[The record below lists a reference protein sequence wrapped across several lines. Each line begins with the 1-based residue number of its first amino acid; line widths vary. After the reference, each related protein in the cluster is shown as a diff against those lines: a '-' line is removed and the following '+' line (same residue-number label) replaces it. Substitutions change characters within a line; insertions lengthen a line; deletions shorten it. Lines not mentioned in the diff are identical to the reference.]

1 MVHWFQ
7 APWGTSGRAYKMDS
21 KNNIYTKNERLTNE
35 EVYVERLIRM
45 YRANQCLWNPK
56 SPGYHCAPLKQ
67 SAWNRITRILNNGL
81 TTDQVKLQV
90 LSLRNYYDT
99 ECQAIKRSQ
108 REGLTYVPCRSIFKD
123 LQFLPDLEPDE
134 AEKFNGRP
142 SVYDDQLQFII
153 DDVMSVMSK
162 NLVECRRS
170 LHVDPD
176 ISSPNKS
183 SKEFVEFD
191 ISSLSDS
198 DFETPVTSLPLRAT
212 SGADRQYDG
221 QDEKESSNSS
231 SHQQSRDRYQVRGAC
246 PCPPDSDREG
256 RFQRHARPTEKYSR
270 NGPYEVAPTTNPRN
284 SPAEHLQPLRPRME
298 ASNSNSQCSRNSTE
312 HQSSSAR
319 RNYCSRPS
327 DKEECNVLLLKF
339 NPENDMRPRTNN
351 NVFCTYHPAD
361 NREIQEDNRDYNDID
376 ASGQQLQSAETPL
389 FEYYNSNENKALPA
403 DCSYSYDPSHQENT
417 EQNEQDQN
425 FYYPEGSDPY
435 EYDDCYC
442 TPAQEV
448 AQLYHQGEESIAN
461 EEPTLRRPQPF
472 AGYQRKYSN
481 TEPDDAPTD
490 AQTREQFSPN
500 RVKRMPQPRQE
511 DIPGSSSKDT
521 TNSAPIVRSR
531 GSRSSGA
538 DSYGAQQCAALAA
551 QIMDDYCLG
560 QCRRVQKTYPDDD
573 DEFCEEPV
581 ARRPQRRYQPED
593 IIYVECPA
601 RRQAQPRNE
610 VARRRE
616 SSPSKVSKARDEYK
630 YAPQD
635 DFVKSTEQDQGR
647 RTSNQFAREYTQDRQ
662 QGQYEYDAEESFED
676 AEQRAKPIPQRRSYI
691 RETAQAEDQSRG
703 AQPPFQRFEKIPCK
717 DDTCPL
723 LSRTMEVAPR
733 QVSRRSSDKGQTK
746 PEKRTPPSERQQQI
760 RGQTD
765 YRQRRGMDGT
775 DEPYMTNRCLP
786 SSPNDSQPKSAPTL
800 NQKYGSLENSIDPY
814 EVDDCLCEDDPKYPQ
829 EIASTKRKSRQDDL
843 GIPSSERNNRDDR
856 HQEQRPKQYPQR
868 KSYQRE
874 ETAKNRPQG
883 QRFQE
888 IPCNNNL
895 CPFVNPNFPENTSS
909 KRNSQDDRPLKSNP
923 TSKKMDSRQE
933 ESTDLYEG
941 DDYLRE
947 DDSMVPE
954 KTSDKK
960 NIRLEE
966 SRGPVTAST
975 KRNSRDDRQEEP
987 SVSDVVS
994 SEKGSRRE
1002 ELSVP
1007 DTTSSKRNSQENRQP
1022 KSNPISKKVDSRQE
1036 ESTDLYEGDDYLRE
1050 DDSMVPEKTSDK
1062 KNIRLEESRGPVTA
1076 STKRNSRDVRQEEPS
1091 VSEVVSSEKG
1101 SRREELS
1108 VPDTTSSKRNNQENR
1123 QPKSNP
1129 TSKKM
1134 DSSQEES
1141 TDLNEIDDCLCEDES
1156 MITEKTSEKRNIRL
1170 EESRGPVTAPPKRN
1184 SRDDR
1189 QEEPS
1194 VPEVAS
1200 SEKGSRREEPSVPDT
1215 TSSKRNN
1222 QENQPPK
1229 SNPTSKKMDSSQ
1241 EESTDLNEID
1251 DYLRE
1256 DDSMVPEKTS
1266 AKRNIRLED
1275 SRDPVIASTK
1285 RNSRDDRQEEPRV
1298 LEVTS
1303 PKRSSRREEPSV
1315 PDTTSSKRNSQEN
1328 RPPKSITT
1336 SKKMYDSQEKSTDL
1350 NESDDCR
1357 CEDESL
1363 FPKKTSAKR
1372 NIRLEKA
1379 SVSENDSSKKSS
1391 NREEPI
1397 VPVIASSKRNWRDDH
1412 TDDLRAPR
1420 IQSSKRNNQDDW
1432 QQEQRPR
1439 RYPQRRSY
1447 QGEEPAKNLPQG
1459 QAFEEIPCNNNLCP
1473 FVKPNF
1479 PENTSSKRNSPDDRQ
1494 PKSRPTSN
1502 KMDKSQEESSDLY
1515 EVDDCLCEDDHM
1527 GPQEIT
1533 STKRN
1538 SRQDVLGIPSSK
1550 RNNRDDRQQEQT
1562 KRQYP
1567 QRRSYQ
1573 GEKPAKNLPQGQRFE
1588 EIPNQNFP
1596 ENTSSKRNS
1605 PYDRQT
1611 KSRPTSTDRYE
1622 VDDCL
1627 CDDESMVPEKT
1638 PAKRNIRQEEPTRSS
1653 RWKEP
1658 SVPGTAPPKRN
1669 SQNDRKG
1676 KLAPTS
1682 QKMNVGNE
1690 KPMEPKE
1697 VDDCRCD
1704 ENVEIAASKRNRNK
1718 NSRKDD
1724 EKDTKAQT
1732 DNTKGSRNNNE
1743 EPKKTTPKKNNTFKN
1758 YVNEQKCECDDAD
1771 NSYRQPDNYSKKAN
1785 GRNIPHS
1792 TKESTRTSIKKN
1804 VTAVPTRTGK
1814 EDEKDN
1820 SDSEYCDCQ
1829 IGVESPNGKNIR
1841 SKSGNSRNTEDVE
1854 EVNEKGRN
1862 MRLDIKKK
1870 ENGTESMDD
1879 LEDSTSLCEC
1889 ECFCEDE
1896 EEKPTDVK
1904 AEEET
1909 SAKKKVRTQQ
1919 IAKATP
1925 RSQSTAGRSS
1935 ATPKS
1940 RLRRSSNTE
1949 EMAKKP
1955 ISSRSSKHNRQISG
1969 KRSMK
1974 NADYDGGTSSGCPF
1988 DLNRASYY
1996 ICQLQDEDEENQYLI
2011 IVPEAKYRRMSV
2023 NRTCPG
2029 QELAKRKPCTPRQCS
2044 GFDTLSWAS
2053 PKPAHQSYPRK
2064 TEGISVLGSYKV
2076 PPVAAETTMSII
2088 NQHIK
2093 MSIGRKPVVELIQK
2107 NHKYCTSKK
2116 NVNSPPKM
2124 QCKPKPKPMTAMAYN
2139 RTPILRPIH
2148 ETSSILAENRTVLL
2162 SKNPGS
2168 SSNQEVIVLHPPVL
2182 GFRPSKNSLCL
2193 DDVQMQLIKV
2203 QHSEPHVSPRPM

>member
-35 EVYVERLIRM
+35 EVNVERLIRM

-142 SVYDDQLQFII
+142 SVCDDQLQFII

-170 LHVDPD
+170 LHVDLQAPFGEKISDSD

-231 SHQQSRDRYQVRGAC
+231 SHQQSRERYQVRGAC
-246 PCPPDSDREG
+246 PCPPDSEREG
-256 RFQRHARPTEKYSR
+256 GFQKHARPTENYSH
-270 NGPYEVAPTTNPRN
+270 NGPYEVAPATTPRN
-284 SPAEHLQPLRPRME
+284 SPAGHLQPLRPRME

-312 HQSSSAR
+312 HQSISAR
-319 RNYCSRPS
+319 SNYCSRPS

-339 NPENDMRPRTNN
+339 NPENDMRSRTNN
-351 NVFCTYHPAD
+351 KVFCTYHPAD
-361 NREIQEDNRDYNDID
+361 NREIQEDKRDYNDID

-403 DCSYSYDPSHQENT
+403 DCSYSYDPSHQYTQGYAQQST

-425 FYYPEGSDPY
+425 CYYPEVSDPY

-461 EEPTLRRPQPF
+461 EEPTLRRPQTF

-500 RVKRMPQPRQE
+500 RFKRMPQPRQE

-560 QCRRVQKTYPDDD
+560 QCRRVQKTYPDDV

-593 IIYVECPA
+593 VIYVECPA
-601 RRQAQPRNE
+601 RRQGQPRNE

-630 YAPQD
+630 YGPQE
-635 DFVKSTEQDQGR
+635 DFVKSTEHDQGR

-662 QGQYEYDAEESFED
+662 QGQYEYDAQESFKD
-676 AEQRAKPIPQRRSYI
+676 AEQRPKRIPQRRSYI
-691 RETAQAEDQSRG
+691 REKAQAEDQSRG

-723 LSRTMEVAPR
+723 LNRTMEVAPR
-733 QVSRRSSDKGQTK
+733 QVPRRSSDKGQTK

-800 NQKYGSLENSIDPY
+800 NQKYGSLEIDPY

-856 HQEQRPKQYPQR
+856 YQEQRPKQYPQR
-868 KSYQRE
+868 RSYQRE
-874 ETAKNRPQG
+874 ETAKNLPQG

-888 IPCNNNL
+888 IPCNNDLCPFVNPNFPENTSSKRNSQDDRQPKSRPTSKKMDRNQEESSDLYEVDDCLCEDDPKYPQEIASTKRKSRQDDLGIPSSERNNRDDRYQEQRPKQYPQRRSYQREETAKNLPQGQRFQEIPCNNDL

-923 TSKKMDSRQE
+923 TSKKMDSSQE
-933 ESTDLYEG
+933 ESTDLNEI
-941 DDYLRE
+941 DDCLCE
-947 DDSMVPE
+947 DESMITE
-954 KTSDKK
+954 KSSEKR

-975 KRNSRDDRQEEP
+975 KRNSGDDRQEEP
-987 SVSDVVS
+987 SV
-994 SEKGSRRE
+994 
-1002 ELSVP
+1002 P
-1007 DTTSSKRNSQENRQP
+1007 
-1022 KSNPISKKVDSRQE
+1022 
-1036 ESTDLYEGDDYLRE
+1036 
-1050 DDSMVPEKTSDK
+1050 
-1062 KNIRLEESRGPVTA
+1062 
-1076 STKRNSRDVRQEEPS
+1076 
-1091 VSEVVSSEKG
+1091 EVVSSEKG

-1108 VPDTTSSKRNNQENR
+1108 VPDTTSSKRYSQENR

-1156 MITEKTSEKRNIRL
+1156 MITEKSSKKRNIRL
-1170 EESRGPVTAPPKRN
+1170 EESRGPVTASPKRN

-1215 TSSKRNN
+1215 TSSKKNS
-1222 QENQPPK
+1222 QENRQPK
-1229 SNPTSKKMDSSQ
+1229 SNPTSKKMDSSQEESTALNEIDDYLREDDSMVPEKTSEKRNIRLEDSRDPGTASTKRNSRDDRQEEPRVPEVTSPKRSNRREEPSVPDTTTSKRNSQENRPPKSITTSKKMDISQ

-1275 SRDPVIASTK
+1275 SRDPVTASTK
-1285 RNSRDDRQEEPRV
+1285 RNNRDDRQEEPRV
-1298 LEVTS
+1298 PEVTS

-1363 FPKKTSAKR
+1363 FPEKTSAKR

-1379 SVSENDSSKKSS
+1379 SVSENASPKKSS

-1412 TDDLRAPR
+1412 TDDLRVPR
-1420 IQSSKRNNQDDW
+1420 IQSSKRNNQEDW

-1459 QAFEEIPCNNNLCP
+1459 QAFEEIIPCNNDLCP

-1479 PENTSSKRNSPDDRQ
+1479 PENTLSKRNSPDDRQ
-1494 PKSRPTSN
+1494 PKSRPTSK
-1502 KMDKSQEESSDLY
+1502 KMDRNQEESSDLY
-1515 EVDDCLCEDDHM
+1515 EVDDCLCEDDLM

-1588 EIPNQNFP
+1588 EIPNRNFP

-1605 PYDRQT
+1605 PDDRQT
-1611 KSRPTSTDRYE
+1611 KSRPTSPDLYE

-1627 CDDESMVPEKT
+1627 CEDESMVPEKT
-1638 PAKRNIRQEEPTRSS
+1638 PAKRNIRQEEPSVSKIASPTRSS

-1676 KLAPTS
+1676 KFAPTS
-1682 QKMNVGNE
+1682 QKINVGNE

-1743 EPKKTTPKKNNTFKN
+1743 EPKKSTPKKNNTFKN

-1804 VTAVPTRTGK
+1804 VTAVPTRTGR

-1879 LEDSTSLCEC
+1879 LEDSTSLCDC

-1896 EEKPTDVK
+1896 EEKPTDDK

-1909 SAKKKVRTQQ
+1909 SAKKKLRTQQ

-1940 RLRRSSNTE
+1940 RLRRSSNAE

-1955 ISSRSSKHNRQISG
+1955 ISSRSSKHNRHISG
-1969 KRSMK
+1969 
-1974 NADYDGGTSSGCPF
+1974 
-1988 DLNRASYY
+1988 
-1996 ICQLQDEDEENQYLI
+1996 
-2011 IVPEAKYRRMSV
+2011 
-2023 NRTCPG
+2023 
-2029 QELAKRKPCTPRQCS
+2029 
-2044 GFDTLSWAS
+2044 
-2053 PKPAHQSYPRK
+2053 
-2064 TEGISVLGSYKV
+2064 
-2076 PPVAAETTMSII
+2076 
-2088 NQHIK
+2088 
-2093 MSIGRKPVVELIQK
+2093 
-2107 NHKYCTSKK
+2107 
-2116 NVNSPPKM
+2116 
-2124 QCKPKPKPMTAMAYN
+2124 
-2139 RTPILRPIH
+2139 
-2148 ETSSILAENRTVLL
+2148 
-2162 SKNPGS
+2162 
-2168 SSNQEVIVLHPPVL
+2168 
-2182 GFRPSKNSLCL
+2182 
-2193 DDVQMQLIKV
+2193 
-2203 QHSEPHVSPRPM
+2203 